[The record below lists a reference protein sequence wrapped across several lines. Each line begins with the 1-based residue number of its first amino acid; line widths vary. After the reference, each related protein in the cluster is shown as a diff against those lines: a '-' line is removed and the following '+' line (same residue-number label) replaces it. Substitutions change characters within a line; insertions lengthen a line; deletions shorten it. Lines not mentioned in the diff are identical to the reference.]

1 VKPSSST
8 QAAKS
13 KTVSH
18 LEGEPVEL
26 RAGELKVLI
35 ILTTGI
41 PKNAFS
47 GVCRVSVKNTPSAE
61 LESIR
66 IAVSPR

>member
-8 QAAKS
+8 QTAKP
-13 KTVSH
+13 KNVSR
-18 LEGEPVEL
+18 LGREPVEL

-41 PKNAFS
+41 PKNAAMFGPILS
-47 GVCRVSVKNTPSAE
+47 CTKGYLQLPLAGF
-61 LESIR
+61 
-66 IAVSPR
+66 AG